1 MEKDDKFRNW
11 GVRMAYT
18 ILVVDDVA
26 FNRTVLKAALKD
38 MEDVEFT
45 DAVNGV
51 QALEVMESADI
62 SLVILDLMMPEKNG
76 FDVLRD
82 MRQDHRLKDIP
93 VIVYSA
99 MDEIDSISEA
109 LSLGAYD
116 YFTKP
121 LKPKQMNVILPMKVK
136 NAIQLYEQQK
146 TIQALNEKM
155 SLEMLLANVFQQSLL
170 KERQSFAAADMY
182 GKFIPCH
189 EVGGDFYD
197 CVEYGEDLWFIMA
210 DVSGY
215 GVAAAMLSS
224 MLKVEFQHCVQQFQY
239 PNDVLRHLNN
249 VFCNLTKSNYCL
261 TAFVG
266 LIKDKTLWYSNAGQS
281 YPVFFQSAKNEAAIL
296 RESSAS
302 IGLVENEEYELH
314 QTPIAAGDIVVT
326 YTEGL
331 LENKLDRAGGADSV
345 YEELSGCVINRKHLL
360 LERPTEFFETIFQLF
375 GDATDKKT
383 KTDMAMMV
391 LCAK

>member
-1 MEKDDKFRNW
+1 
-11 GVRMAYT
+11 MAYT

-38 MEDVEFT
+38 MEDVSFA

-51 QALEVMESADI
+51 QALEMMEADDV

-76 FDVLRD
+76 FDVLRE
-82 MRQDHRLKDIP
+82 MRQDTRLKDIP

-170 KERQSFAAADMY
+170 KEHQSFECADMY

-197 CVEYGEDLWFIMA
+197 CLEYDDNLWFIMA
-210 DVSGY
+210 DVAGY

-224 MLKVEFQHCVQQFQY
+224 MLKVEFQHCIQQFQY
-239 PNDVLRHLNN
+239 PNEVIRHINN
-249 VFCNLTKSNYCL
+249 VFCNLTKSNYSL

-266 LIKDKTLWYSNAGQS
+266 LIKNGKLWYSNAGQS
-281 YPVFFQSAKNEAAIL
+281 HPVFFHAETKTAEIL
-296 RESSAS
+296 KESSQN
-302 IGLVENEEYELH
+302 IGIVANEEYEQYELSVEK
-314 QTPIAAGDIVVT
+314 GDLIVT

-331 LENKLDRAGGADSV
+331 LENKIANDFGSV
-345 YEELSGCVINRKHLL
+345 YEDLSSCVISYKDM
-360 LERPTEFFETIFQLF
+360 LEEHSPEFFEAVFQLF
-375 GDATDKKT
+375 GNAANKKV

-391 LCAK
+391 IAVK

>member
-1 MEKDDKFRNW
+1 
-11 GVRMAYT
+11 MAYT

-38 MEDVEFT
+38 MEDVSFA

-51 QALEVMESADI
+51 QALEMMETNDV

-76 FDVLRD
+76 FDVLRE

-146 TIQALNEKM
+146 TIQTLNEKM

-170 KERQSFAAADMY
+170 KERQSFANADMY

-197 CVEYGEDLWFIMA
+197 CIEYGDSLWFIMA
-210 DVSGY
+210 DVAGY

-224 MLKVEFQHCVQQFQY
+224 MLKVEFQHCVQQFKY
-239 PNDVLRHLNN
+239 PNEVIRHINN
-249 VFCNLTKSNYCL
+249 VFCNLTKSNYSL

-266 LIKDKTLWYSNAGQS
+266 LIKEGTLWYSNAGQS
-281 YPVFFQSAKNEAAIL
+281 HPVFFRAKTQTAETL
-296 RESSAS
+296 QESSQN
-302 IGLVENEEYELH
+302 IGMIADEEYEQH
-314 QTPIAAGDIVVT
+314 EVSVAKGDLIVT

-331 LENKLDRAGGADSV
+331 LENKVANDLGSV
-345 YEELSGCVINRKHLL
+345 YEDLSTCVVSHKEL
-360 LERPTEFFETIFQLF
+360 LENRSPEFFEAIFQLF
-375 GDATDKKT
+375 GNAANKKV

-391 LCAK
+391 IAVK

>member
-1 MEKDDKFRNW
+1 
-11 GVRMAYT
+11 MAYT

-38 MEDVEFT
+38 MEDVTFT

-51 QALEVMESADI
+51 QALEIMETEEI

-76 FDVLRD
+76 FDVLRE
-82 MRQDHRLKDIP
+82 MRQDHKLKDVP

-170 KERQSFAAADMY
+170 KERQSFGAADMY

-197 CVEYGEDLWFIMA
+197 CLEAGENLWFIMA
-210 DVSGY
+210 DVAGY

-239 PNDVLRHLNN
+239 PNEVIRHINN
-249 VFCNLTKSNYCL
+249 VFCNLTKSNYSL

-266 LIKDKTLWYSNAGQS
+266 LIKEGKLWYSNAGQS
-281 YPVFFQSAKNEAAIL
+281 HPVFFRAATKSTETL
-296 RESSAS
+296 HESSQN
-302 IGLVENEEYELH
+302 IGMIADEEYELH
-314 QTPIAAGDIVVT
+314 DLDVATGDLIVS

-331 LENKLDRAGGADSV
+331 LENKIANDCGSI
-345 YEELSGCVINRKHLL
+345 YEDLSACVIDYKDM
-360 LERPTEFFETIFQLF
+360 LEERSTEFFEAVFQLF
-375 GDATDKKT
+375 GNAANKKV

-391 LCAK
+391 IAVK